1 MALTLEK
8 FSFSRERGRGKKTN
22 EGGAVVSKKEMEES
36 LKEQLR
42 LQNKMSKFYQDLVS
56 DYLFYWDLKRKLI
69 ADIRKRGIRYSAVN
83 GNGIEVE
90 KPNESVQ
97 NLQKTTVTMLKILA
111 DLNLKEPL
119 HESNPEQDYL
129 G

>member
-1 MALTLEK
+1 MGA
-8 FSFSRERGRGKKTN
+8 GKK
-22 EGGAVVSKKEMEES
+22 ESKGGAVVSKKEMQQS
-36 LKEQLR
+36 LEEQLR
-42 LQNKMSKFYQDLVS
+42 LQNKTSKFYQDLVS
-56 DYLFYWDLKRKLI
+56 DYMFYWDLKKRLI
-69 ADIRKRGIRYSAVN
+69 KDIKSKGIRYSATN
-83 GNGIEVE
+83 GNGIRVE

-119 HESNPEQDYL
+119 HDSDPEQDYL